1 MNYISGVHALYTD
14 FNKAF
19 DMVDHNSVEYKVS
32 SLFNIAKYLNSEY
45 LLYADDMKILRAIRS
60 DVKKIPPTPKGINR
74 LHDWCT
80 RNRRRLNIK
89 KCAIMAVSSN
99 RKLRS

>member
-19 DMVDHNSVEYKVS
+19 DMVDHNFVEYKVS

-60 DVKKIPPTPKGINR
+60 DLKKNPTYSKR
-74 LHDWCT
+74 HQHV
-80 RNRRRLNIK
+80 
-89 KCAIMAVSSN
+89 A
-99 RKLRS
+99 